1 MPSPPLESHSGRFDG
16 EFRGRRKR
24 ERERERGKERGNE
37 RWDKGRDEPRNRDE
51 TNDNLSLKTLR
62 AKSYG
67 LVSPELYSPEFFPR
81 FAPRGTVTRE
91 RYRHPR
97 ISYQH
102 GGRERWK
109 IRLVESLS
117 KIVDESSQKL
127 LRGRGLVPGFDQ
139 VLWDKF

>member
-24 ERERERGKERGNE
+24 ERERERGNE

-67 LVSPELYSPEFFPR
+67 LVSPELYSPEFFLR
-81 FAPRGTVTRE
+81 FASRDRDTRNDTDIPVFLINVVAGNDE
-91 RYRHPR
+91 KYV
-97 ISYQH
+97 S
-102 GGRERWK
+102 
-109 IRLVESLS
+109 S
-117 KIVDESSQKL
+117 KVSRRSWTKV
-127 LRGRGLVPGFDQ
+127 R
-139 VLWDKF
+139 KNY